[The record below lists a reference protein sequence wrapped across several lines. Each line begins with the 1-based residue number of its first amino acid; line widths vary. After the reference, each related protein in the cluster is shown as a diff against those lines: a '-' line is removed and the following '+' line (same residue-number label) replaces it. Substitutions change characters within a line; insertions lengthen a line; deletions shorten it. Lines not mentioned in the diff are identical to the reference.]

1 MTLLRYMIFDNLVI
15 STQLQDILAATRRRR
30 GRSRLSDCIEVNTAR
45 LGMKIHTAT
54 AVMLCLTVL
63 TTGACVTKSTYDTA
77 AAELEATKAE
87 LSSTQTESQELIQQV
102 SKLQQQR
109 LDIVKQLDATT
120 LEFRR
125 AKQQRE
131 ADRVALQRLNKL
143 GRLVSQLAAQQ
154 NSLKSALQRENKAQV
169 KLQASVERYRSE
181 LDEAPGPGAPISH
194 PLING
199 TDQPVETA
207 PPAQV
212 AAAQTDPAPKPTV
225 MAQTA
230 LATPPAA
237 NPVPKPPVNQPPPE
251 PVEEDW
257 LSWFKEWVFSFLLS
271 IFP

>member
-1 MTLLRYMIFDNLVI
+1 MRF
-15 STQLQDILAATRRRR
+15 
-30 GRSRLSDCIEVNTAR
+30 
-45 LGMKIHTAT
+45 
-54 AVMLCLTVL
+54 
-63 TTGACVTKSTYDTA
+63 
-77 AAELEATKAE
+77 
-87 LSSTQTESQELIQQV
+87 QQV

-120 LEFRR
+120 LEFRL

-181 LDEAPGPGAPISH
+181 LDEAPGPGAPASH

-199 TDQPVETA
+199 TDQPVRDSSASTSRRQLKQI
-207 PPAQV
+207 PPPSRRVNAGQQPQLHRRKADAQS
-212 AAAQTDPAPKPTV
+212 
-225 MAQTA
+225 
-230 LATPPAA
+230 
-237 NPVPKPPVNQPPPE
+237 PVNWQPPPE
-251 PVEEDW
+251 PVEQDW
-257 LSWFKEWVFSFLLS
+257 LSWFRGEVFSFLLS